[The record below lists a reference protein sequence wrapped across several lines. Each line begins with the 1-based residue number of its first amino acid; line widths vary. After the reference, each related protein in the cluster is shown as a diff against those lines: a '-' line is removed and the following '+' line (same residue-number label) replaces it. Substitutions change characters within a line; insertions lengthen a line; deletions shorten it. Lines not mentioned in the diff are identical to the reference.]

1 MEEGMIQ
8 AQVMAARMAC
18 ARMTMVHLAELR
30 DNVERACGLS
40 GRSQWDRK
48 AAAHAEI
55 FCLLAEV
62 VDDPLLAPLLT
73 GGAAYAREVMLA
85 VGCAADGMIVSSRR
99 RLLAHLRAGDGDAA
113 SLEMER
119 HLRGLLYMGPLA
131 LAGRQA
137 AASEAMT

>member
-18 ARMTMVHLAELR
+18 ARMTMLNLNELH

-40 GRSQWDRK
+40 GRTQWASK

-55 FCLLAEV
+55 LSLLADV

-73 GGAAYAREVMLA
+73 GSAAHVREVMLA
-85 VGCAADGMIVSSRR
+85 VGRAADGMIVSSRR

-113 SLEMER
+113 ALEMER
-119 HLRGLLYMGPLA
+119 HLRSLLYMWRLA
-131 LAGRQA
+131 RPGNQAIAGEA
-137 AASEAMT
+137 AI